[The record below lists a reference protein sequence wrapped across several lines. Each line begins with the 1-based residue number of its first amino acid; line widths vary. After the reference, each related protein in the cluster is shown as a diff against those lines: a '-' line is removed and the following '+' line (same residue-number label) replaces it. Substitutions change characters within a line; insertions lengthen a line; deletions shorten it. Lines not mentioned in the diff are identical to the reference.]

1 MYLLLNVAPIIFF
14 TILVGSMVGM
24 FVVGLEYDNDKLAL
38 ALFFLAIAMVI
49 PMLASVQAL
58 ATHTEENLVVTES
71 GRVTKVIK
79 NVHSVNTHKGVVTY
93 TYRDGR
99 VGQTVISIDRDV
111 DVQSSHPYHM
121 N

>member
-14 TILVGSMVGM
+14 LILVGSMVGM

-38 ALFFLAIAMVI
+38 ALFFLGLAMVI

-58 ATHTEENLVVTES
+58 STHTEHNLVVTES
-71 GRVTKVIK
+71 GQVAEVIN

-93 TYRDGR
+93 TYRDGS
-99 VGQTVISIDRDV
+99 VGQTVLGIDRDV
-111 DVQSSHPYHM
+111 DIQNGHPYNM
-121 N
+121 D

>member
-38 ALFFLAIAMVI
+38 ALFFLGLAMII

-58 ATHTEENLVVTES
+58 SAHTEQNLVVTES
-71 GRVTKVIK
+71 GQVAKVIT
-79 NVHSVNTHKGVVTY
+79 NVHSVNFHKGVVTY

-99 VGQTVISIDRDV
+99 VGQTVEGIDRDV
-111 DVQSSHPYHM
+111 DVKNSHPYNM
-121 N
+121 D